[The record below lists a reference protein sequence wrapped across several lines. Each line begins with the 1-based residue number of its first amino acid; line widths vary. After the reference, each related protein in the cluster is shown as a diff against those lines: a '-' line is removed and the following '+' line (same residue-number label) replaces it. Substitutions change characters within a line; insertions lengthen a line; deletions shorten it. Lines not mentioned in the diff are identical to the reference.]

1 MGWKI
6 PRLSRRTFL
15 KSAAGGTGLSLLSP
29 IGGVFSK
36 AAGKDPIETET
47 SHSICNFCSSL
58 CNLKVTTE
66 NRGRRKRIVKLAGNP
81 ASTLNRGKLCAR
93 GQSGLRQRLWREH
106 LGKWLPAFAADLR
119 NHSRLQIYRSWG
131 DRLSLLCATT
141 EKETAYA

>member
-58 CNLKVTTE
+58 CNLKITTE
-66 NRGRRKRIVKLAGNP
+66 NRGGRKRIVKLAGNP

-93 GQSGLRQRLWREH
+93 GQSGLRQTYD
-106 LGKWLPAFAADLR
+106 ADRIKTPLIR
-119 NHSRLQIYRSWG
+119 VEGSKRGVY
-131 DRLSLLCATT
+131 
-141 EKETAYA
+141 AYPW

>member
-47 SHSICNFCSSL
+47 SHSICNY
-58 CNLKVTTE
+58 
-66 NRGRRKRIVKLAGNP
+66 
-81 ASTLNRGKLCAR
+81 
-93 GQSGLRQRLWREH
+93 
-106 LGKWLPAFAADLR
+106 
-119 NHSRLQIYRSWG
+119 SRLQIYRSWG
-131 DRLSLLCATT
+131 DRLSLLRATT